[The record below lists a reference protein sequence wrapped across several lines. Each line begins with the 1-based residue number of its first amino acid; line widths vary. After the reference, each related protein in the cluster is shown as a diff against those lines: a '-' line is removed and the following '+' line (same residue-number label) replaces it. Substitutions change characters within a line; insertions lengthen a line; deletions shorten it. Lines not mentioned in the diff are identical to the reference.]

1 MHRALNWCRRHPS
14 KIQPEHEM
22 SVIQDSLM
30 LLNPLNEITRSAKPQ
45 LVSFLQ
51 KMHLVLS
58 MMSIN
63 AMVLVN
69 NIAQHCLSPPLLC
82 LGSHGGDTGK
92 EDEWEFVLAGIAP
105 GGEVALLVDLRQLLQ
120 HAQTLSTQVR

>member
-1 MHRALNWCRRHPS
+1 
-14 KIQPEHEM
+14 
-22 SVIQDSLM
+22 M
-30 LLNPLNEITRSAKPQ
+30 LLNPPDEITRSAKPQ

-51 KMHLVLS
+51 NMHLLLS

-69 NIAQHCLSPPLLC
+69 NISQHSLSPLLLC
-82 LGSHGGDTGK
+82 LRSRRSDTRK
-92 EDEWEFVLAGIAP
+92 EDEGEFVLAGIAP

-120 HAQTLSTQVR
+120 HVQTLSAQVGQRNNRLSSAT